1 MISFIDIKLIVL
13 KSCLYLFSPKS
24 TYNCEGSDAFPDIV
38 YWLFFPYVDDD
49 DDDDSGWSIIL
60 GGNKIATKK

>member
-24 TYNCEGSDAFPDIV
+24 TYTCGGSDAFSDNV
-38 YWLFFPYVDDD
+38 YWLFFPNMMMMMMMMMKIV
-49 DDDDSGWSIIL
+49 
-60 GGNKIATKK
+60 GGQ